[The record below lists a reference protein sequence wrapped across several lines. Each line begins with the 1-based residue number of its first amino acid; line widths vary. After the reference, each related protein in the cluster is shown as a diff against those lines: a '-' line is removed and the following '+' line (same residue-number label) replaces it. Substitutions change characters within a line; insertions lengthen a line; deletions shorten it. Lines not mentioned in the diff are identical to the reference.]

1 MIEVSMTRILVVD
14 DSTFNLKIIT
24 ASLTPSGY
32 EVVTANNGREALD
45 CVDAMLP
52 DLIILDVMM
61 PELNGYEVCRR
72 LRSKPTIAN
81 RPIMMLTAQDSL
93 EERINGLEA
102 GADDYMSKPFEVPEL
117 QARVKALLRRAA
129 PAQPVVATR
138 QGKV

>member
-72 LRSKPTIAN
+72 L
-81 RPIMMLTAQDSL
+81 DS
-93 EERINGLEA
+93 GCQSGSSA
-102 GADDYMSKPFEVPEL
+102 GAALGAADRARRSGD
-117 QARVKALLRRAA
+117 QANWCRAGRLRILCE
-129 PAQPVVATR
+129 
-138 QGKV
+138 QGP